1 MSRRL
6 SLPRG
11 LYIGA
16 IVCAIAAPA
25 RAQSSLEYNVKATL
39 LLNFARFIEW
49 PDRAFA
55 GPSAPIEI
63 CVFAPSPFDDALHR
77 ALEGETV
84 SNRTLSA
91 RDVRT
96 AADSAGCHMLFVP
109 EGAET
114 RAAALLHSTGPYT
127 VTVGESPRFERMGGA
142 VSLGVEGGRVRF
154 SVNLNHVED
163 RGVRISARM
172 LKLATRV
179 TRATPEK

>member
-1 MSRRL
+1 M
-6 SLPRG
+6 
-11 LYIGA
+11 
-16 IVCAIAAPA
+16 
-25 RAQSSLEYNVKATL
+25 
-39 LLNFARFIEW
+39 
-49 PDRAFA
+49 
-55 GPSAPIEI
+55 
-63 CVFAPSPFDDALHR
+63 FAPNPFDEALPR

-114 RAAALLHSTGPYT
+114 RAAALLRGSGPYT
-127 VTVGESPRFERMGGA
+127 VTVGESPRFEQMGGA
-142 VSLGVEGGRVRF
+142 VSLVVEDGRVRF
-154 SVNLNHVED
+154 SVNLSPVED

-172 LKLATRV
+172 LKLASRV